1 MLKAYEKRR
10 LRNFI
15 FSKSSLLVL
24 IVAVAIV
31 AVGVWDVYQQQRM
44 TAGKRA
50 EEERKLSELKE
61 REEVLRTEIERLDTR
76 VGLEAE
82 LRNKYE
88 VGHQGEGLIVI
99 VDPKEGEQVSS
110 VSQSESLW
118 EGIVRWFKRD

>member
-1 MLKAYEKRR
+1 M
-10 LRNFI
+10 
-15 FSKSSLLVL
+15 LVL